1 MSMSLNEYIASLKGK
16 QIAIIGIELAN
27 RPLMEALLQGGCDVT
42 ACDKS
47 SREALGEIVDHF
59 EQCGTKLRLGP
70 EYLDDLHFDIIFR
83 TPGMHPFH
91 PALVQAKEQGAEITS
106 EMEVFIRL
114 CPCKIFAVTG
124 SDGKTTTS
132 TVIAELLKAEGYT
145 VHLGGN
151 IGQPLL
157 TMVDSMRPEDMV
169 VLELSS
175 FQLHSM
181 QMEGKPDVAVIT
193 NIAPNHLD
201 VHPSYEDY
209 IDAKR
214 NIYLHQ
220 KESGR
225 LVLNMDNAH
234 TLGFASEAKGEVLFF
249 SKKAA
254 PKNGYFLQ
262 DGMIYAAENGIARAF
277 LSADEIQI
285 PGEHNVEN
293 YMTAFCAVR
302 GLVSEANCHMVAR
315 TFSGVPHRL
324 ETVRILHGVT
334 YINDSIA
341 SSPSRTTAGL
351 HSFQKKPILIAGG
364 YDKQIPFDSLGCE
377 IVAHV
382 KALFLTGFT
391 AEKIKAAVEACP
403 EYDPAKLPV
412 TIIDDFTEA
421 VLAASAAAKEGD
433 IVLLSPACAAFDK
446 FKNFAV
452 RGEYFR
458 TIVNGLE

>member
-1 MSMSLNEYIASLKGK
+1 MSMSLKEYIASLKGK
-16 QIAIIGIELAN
+16 RIAIIGIGVSN
-27 RPLMEALLQGGCDVT
+27 RPLIEALLQGGCDVT

-47 SREALGEIVDHF
+47 SREALGEMADHF
-59 EQCGTKLRLGP
+59 EQLGAKLRFGP
-70 EYLDDLHFDIIFR
+70 TYLDDLRFDVIFR
-83 TPGMHPFH
+83 TPGMHPFQ
-91 PALVQAKEQGAEITS
+91 PALVQAREQGAEITS
-106 EMEVFIRL
+106 EMEIFIRL
-114 CPCKIFAVTG
+114 CPCRIFAITG

-151 IGQPLL
+151 IGRPLL
-157 TMVDSMRPEDMV
+157 TTVDSMRPEDMV

-181 QMEGKPDVAVIT
+181 RMEGKPDVAVIT

-214 NIYLHQ
+214 SIYLYQ

-225 LVLNMDNAH
+225 LVLNLNNEH
-234 TLGFASEAKGEVLFF
+234 TRGFAPEANGEVLFF
-249 SKKAA
+249 GKNAA
-254 PKNGYFLQ
+254 PKDGYFLQ
-262 DGMIYAAENGIARAF
+262 DGMIYAAENGVARAF
-277 LSADEIQI
+277 LSSDEIRI

-302 GLVSEANCHMVAR
+302 GLVSEETCHAVAR

-324 ETVRILHGVT
+324 ETVRTLHGVT

-364 YDKQIPFDSLGCE
+364 YDKHIPFDGLGRE
-377 IVAHV
+377 IVDHV

-391 AEKIKAAVEACP
+391 AEKIKAAVGACP
-403 EYDPAKLPV
+403 DYDPAKLPV
-412 TIIDDFTEA
+412 TVIDDFTEA
-421 VLAASAAAKEGD
+421 VLAASAAAEEGD

>member
-1 MSMSLNEYIASLKGK
+1 MSMSLKEYIASLRGK
-16 QIAIIGIELAN
+16 RIAIIGIGVSN
-27 RPLMEALLQGGCDVT
+27 RPLIEALLQGGCDVT

-47 SREALGEIVDHF
+47 SREALGETAAHL
-59 EQCGTKLRLGP
+59 EQLGAKLRLGP
-70 EYLDDLHFDIIFR
+70 AYLDQLDFDVIFR
-83 TPGMHPFH
+83 TPGMHPFQ
-91 PALVQAKEQGAEITS
+91 PALLQAKARGAEITS
-106 EMEVFIRL
+106 EMEIFIRL
-114 CPCKIFAVTG
+114 CPCKIFAITG

-132 TVIAELLKAEGYT
+132 TVIAELLKAEGYN

-151 IGQPLL
+151 IGRPLL
-157 TMVDSMRPEDMV
+157 TTVDTMQPEDMV

-181 QMEGKPDVAVIT
+181 RMEGKPDVAVIT

-214 NIYLHQ
+214 NIYRYQ
-220 KESGR
+220 AADGR
-225 LVLNMDNAH
+225 LVLNMDNPH
-234 TLGFASEAKGEVLFF
+234 TAGFAPEAKGEVLFF

-254 PKNGYFLQ
+254 PKDGYFLQ
-262 DGMIYAAENGIARAF
+262 DGMIYAAENGVARAF
-277 LSADEIQI
+277 LPASEIRI

-302 GLVSEANCHMVAR
+302 GMVSEETCHTVAR
-315 TFSGVPHRL
+315 EFSGVTHRL
-324 ETVRILHGVT
+324 ETVRVLHGVT

-351 HSFQKKPILIAGG
+351 HSFQQKPILIAGG
-364 YDKQIPFDSLGCE
+364 YDKHIPFDGLGRE

-403 EYDPAKLPV
+403 DYNPETLPITV
-412 TIIDDFTEA
+412 MDDFTET
-421 VLAASAAAKEGD
+421 VLAASAAAEEGD

-452 RGEYFR
+452 RGERFR

>member
-1 MSMSLNEYIASLKGK
+1 MSMSLKEYIAALRGK
-16 QIAIIGIELAN
+16 RIAIIGIGVSN
-27 RPLMEALLQGGCDVT
+27 RPLIEALLDGGCDVT

-47 SREALGEIVDHF
+47 SREALGETADHF
-59 EQCGTKLRLGP
+59 EQRGVKLRLG
-70 EYLDDLHFDIIFR
+70 ENYLEDLDFDVIFR
-83 TPGMHPFH
+83 TPGMHPFQ
-91 PALVQAKEQGAEITS
+91 PALLQAKERGAEITS

-114 CPCKIFAVTG
+114 CPCKIFAITG

-151 IGQPLL
+151 IGRPLL
-157 TMVDSMRPEDMV
+157 TGVDEMQPEDMV

-181 QMEGKPDVAVIT
+181 QMEGKPHVAVVT

-214 NIYLHQ
+214 SIYIHQ
-220 KESGR
+220 KEGSR
-225 LVLNMDNAH
+225 LVVNLDNEH
-234 TLGFASEAKGEVLFF
+234 TAGFAPEASGEVLFF
-249 SKKAA
+249 SKKAV
-254 PKNGYFLQ
+254 PENGYFLQ
-262 DGMIYAAENGIARAF
+262 EGVIYAAENGAVRPF
-277 LSADEIQI
+277 LAAEEILI

-302 GLVSEANCHMVAR
+302 GMVSEETCHAVAKSF
-315 TFSGVPHRL
+315 TGVTHRL
-324 ETVRILHGVT
+324 ETVRVLRGVT

-351 HSFQKKPILIAGG
+351 HAFEKKPILIAGG
-364 YDKQIPFDSLGCE
+364 YDKHIPFDGLGCE

-382 KALFLTGFT
+382 KALYLTGFT
-391 AEKIKAAVEACP
+391 AEKIRAAVEACP
-403 EYDPAKLPV
+403 DYDPAKLPITV
-412 TIIDDFTEA
+412 MDDFTET
-421 VLAASAAAKEGD
+421 VLAASAAAEAGD

-452 RGEYFR
+452 RGDYFKE
-458 TIVNGLE
+458 IVNGLE